1 MVQNSSSEQR
11 CSECFDVCNKEHPEI
26 GDLVGSGQVSEQS
39 RLLDKN
45 LVGLGLTWCQEFSGG
60 SAMATVNAALR
71 NEVWSVASNVR
82 SLRVDSGAAKAQL
95 GCGIL

>member
-11 CSECFDVCNKEHPEI
+11 CSEGFDVCNKEHPEI

-60 SAMATVNAALR
+60 SAMATVNGPLGQK
-71 NEVWSVASNVR
+71 R
-82 SLRVDSGAAKAQL
+82 SEKRERQACRICSPL
-95 GCGIL
+95 